1 MIDLIDSQILR
12 VLTIFSV
19 SPGSRFQRKLLKEKT
34 FLPNIILDKTLNK
47 LANINI
53 LNKEKNLY
61 SINHGNTEIKKIIEI
76 CYENYNKFKQL
87 PFKEYFL
94 ILNIKEEL
102 SKIKNLNDCYLFGSY
117 SKLIFRE
124 NSDID
129 IAIISDSP
137 DKKEIERNLRKFEKK
152 HSKKI
157 EIHYFSKKFY
167 NNKRDPLV
175 KEILNHGIKL
185 I

>member
-1 MIDLIDSQILR
+1 MIELIDNSVVK

-34 FLPNIILDKTLNK
+34 GLPNIILDKTLNK
-47 LANINI
+47 LTNIKI
-53 LNKEKNLY
+53 LKREKNLY
-61 SINHGNTEIKKIIEI
+61 SIDHKNAEIKNIIET

-94 ILNIKEEL
+94 ILNIGEGL
-102 SKIKNLNDCYLFGSY
+102 SNIKNLGDCYLFGSY

-129 IAIISDSP
+129 IAIVSNEP
-137 DKKEIERNLRKFEKK
+137 NKKEIERLMKKLEKK
-152 HSKKI
+152 YKKKV

-167 NNKRDPLV
+167 NSKKDPLV
-175 KEILNHGIKL
+175 REIINHGIKM